1 MIYYA
6 FSDYLKQRYGEKV
19 YKLPIGLPLTCPNR
33 DGSCGKFGCT
43 FCGSI
48 GAGYENLPPELSVTE
63 QIRMNKAHIVPKYKA
78 KKFIPYFQNFSNTYM
93 PPEQLEKYV
102 LEACASDDIVA
113 IYIATRPDCIN
124 DVYLEILARIAK
136 EKNIDICVEL
146 GLQTI
151 NYKTLEKINRGH
163 GLAEYIDAVL
173 RIKRYGL
180 LCCTHVILDLPW
192 DDDKDMI
199 ETARVIS
206 ALGVDQVKL
215 HALYIVK
222 NTKMAQ
228 QYENKEFEIIS
239 CEHYKQ
245 RVIDFLEHLS
255 PNIVLQRLIGRAPA
269 ENTLFSNWQTGWW
282 KIRDEI
288 VKEMEE
294 ELGAGNKK
302 PEILEKLAQYE
313 LTLKDWVEAHRGY
326 RKYVTLTGKC
336 WPAFQTQFGFVPCY
350 VNSRLTAQG
359 IPVSCE
365 VDIYGT
371 LSEFIGQVVSD
382 DIVTLLDINNS
393 VPKDMY
399 KESIEGK
406 FDYTLQ
412 DTFMGFHCGNTASSK
427 LAFCEMK
434 YQMIMARSLPIE
446 VTNGTLDR
454 KSVV

>member
-124 DVYLEILARIAK
+124 DVYLEILSRIAK

-192 DDDKDMI
+192 DDDRDMI

-294 ELGAGNKK
+294 KNLYQG
-302 PEILEKLAQYE
+302 
-313 LTLKDWVEAHRGY
+313 
-326 RKYVTLTGKC
+326 
-336 WPAFQTQFGFVPCY
+336 
-350 VNSRLTAQG
+350 RLCNYLNGSAVQKFL
-359 IPVSCE
+359 V
-365 VDIYGT
+365 
-371 LSEFIGQVVSD
+371 
-382 DIVTLLDINNS
+382 
-393 VPKDMY
+393 
-399 KESIEGK
+399 KE
-406 FDYTLQ
+406 
-412 DTFMGFHCGNTASSK
+412 
-427 LAFCEMK
+427 
-434 YQMIMARSLPIE
+434 
-446 VTNGTLDR
+446 
-454 KSVV
+454 